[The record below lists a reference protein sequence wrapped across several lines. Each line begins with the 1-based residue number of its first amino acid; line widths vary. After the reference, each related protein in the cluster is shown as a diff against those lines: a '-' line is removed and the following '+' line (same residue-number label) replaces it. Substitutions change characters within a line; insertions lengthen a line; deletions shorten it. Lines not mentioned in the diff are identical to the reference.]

1 MIKEKVLSVT
11 KKRELPQL
19 SEEYLQKSTSKS
31 YSIKKNPDLL
41 QNKQKI
47 KL

>member
-19 SEEYLQKSTSKS
+19 SEEYLQKSTIES
-31 YSIKKNPDLL
+31 YLIVRHL
-41 QNKQKI
+41 
-47 KL
+47 KLSH